1 MRIVLVAMAVLSLGF
16 GTARAL
22 SEKAIIGCPESR
34 VYLAPQLLTTPKDGK
49 LYEIQRQALAMPIDE
64 VVRVLGGAE
73 RAHAIALAT
82 RQRAERKIAE
92 GVSDA
97 ELRFH
102 RDTILRADALIAIL
116 DCRKGLKGA

>member
-1 MRIVLVAMAVLSLGF
+1 
-16 GTARAL
+16 
-22 SEKAIIGCPESR
+22 
-34 VYLAPQLLTTPKDGK
+34 
-49 LYEIQRQALAMPIDE
+49 
-64 VVRVLGGAE
+64 VRVLGGAE